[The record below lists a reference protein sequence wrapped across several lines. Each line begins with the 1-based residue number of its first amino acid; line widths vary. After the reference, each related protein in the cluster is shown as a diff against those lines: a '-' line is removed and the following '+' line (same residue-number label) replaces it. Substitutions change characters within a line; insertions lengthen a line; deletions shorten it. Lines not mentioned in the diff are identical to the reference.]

1 MGIFDSFFNNTKKRK
16 NLRKLA
22 ELERSIAEKRANLDR
37 LRNDPEY
44 LKMKEEYNLAIL
56 LNLIKKNSRYR
67 PLQEDVPG
75 IDPQAKE
82 VDLDDFLKNTQNQIK
97 KSRARA
103 AKSKKT
109 KK

>member
-1 MGIFDSFFNNTKKRK
+1 MGLFNSFFNNRKKRE

-22 ELERSIAEKRANLDR
+22 ELKRSIAESKANLER

-44 LKMKEEYNLAIL
+44 LEMKEKYNL
-56 LNLIKKNSRYR
+56 
-67 PLQEDVPG
+67 EDVTG
-75 IDPQAKE
+75 IDTDFGKK
-82 VDLDDFLKNTQNQIK
+82 VDLDDFLKNTQKQIK

-103 AKSKKT
+103 AKSKKA

>member
-1 MGIFDSFFNNTKKRK
+1 MGLLNSLFNNRKKRE

-22 ELERSIAEKRANLDR
+22 ELKRSIAESKAKLER

-44 LKMKEEYNLAIL
+44 LEMKEKYNL
-56 LNLIKKNSRYR
+56 
-67 PLQEDVPG
+67 EDVSG
-75 IDPQAKE
+75 IDTDFGKE
-82 VDLDDFLKNTQNQIK
+82 VDLDDFLKNTQKQIK

-103 AKSKKT
+103 AKSKKA

>member
-1 MGIFDSFFNNTKKRK
+1 MGLFNGFFNNRKKRE

-22 ELERSIAEKRANLDR
+22 ELKRSIAEGKANLER

-44 LKMKEEYNLAIL
+44 LEMKEKYNL
-56 LNLIKKNSRYR
+56 
-67 PLQEDVPG
+67 EDVPG
-75 IDPQAKE
+75 IDTDFGKK
-82 VDLDDFLKNTQNQIK
+82 VDLDDFLKNTQKQIK

-103 AKSKKT
+103 AKSKKA

>member
-1 MGIFDSFFNNTKKRK
+1 MGLFNSFFNNKKKRE

-22 ELERSIAEKRANLDR
+22 ELKRSIAESKANLER

-44 LKMKEEYNLAIL
+44 LEMKEKYNL
-56 LNLIKKNSRYR
+56 
-67 PLQEDVPG
+67 EDVPG
-75 IDPQAKE
+75 IDTDFGKK
-82 VDLDDFLKNTQNQIK
+82 VDLDDFLKNTQKQIK

-103 AKSKKT
+103 AKSKKA

>member
-1 MGIFDSFFNNTKKRK
+1 MGLFNSFFNNRKKRE

-22 ELERSIAEKRANLDR
+22 ELKRSIAESKANLER

-44 LKMKEEYNLAIL
+44 LEMKEKYSL
-56 LNLIKKNSRYR
+56 
-67 PLQEDVPG
+67 EDVPG
-75 IDPQAKE
+75 IDTDFGKK
-82 VDLDDFLKNTQNQIK
+82 VDLDDFLKNTQKQIK

-103 AKSKKT
+103 AKSKKA

>member
-1 MGIFDSFFNNTKKRK
+1 MGLFNSFFNNRKKRE

-22 ELERSIAEKRANLDR
+22 ELKRSIAESKANLER

-44 LKMKEEYNLAIL
+44 KKLKKKFNL
-56 LNLIKKNSRYR
+56 KDTPTRS
-67 PLQEDVPG
+67 G
-75 IDPQAKE
+75 KE
-82 VDLDDFLKNTQNQIK
+82 VDLDDFLKNTQKQIK

-103 AKSKKT
+103 AKSKKA

>member
-1 MGIFDSFFNNTKKRK
+1 MGLFNSLFNNRKKRE

-22 ELERSIAEKRANLDR
+22 ELKRSIAESKANLER

-44 LKMKEEYNLAIL
+44 LEMKEKYNL
-56 LNLIKKNSRYR
+56 
-67 PLQEDVPG
+67 EDVPG
-75 IDPQAKE
+75 IDTDFGKE
-82 VDLDDFLKNTQNQIK
+82 VDLDDFLKNTQKQIK

-103 AKSKKT
+103 AKSKKA

>member
-1 MGIFDSFFNNTKKRK
+1 MGLFNSFFNNKKKRE

-22 ELERSIAEKRANLDR
+22 ELKRSIAESKANLER

-44 LKMKEEYNLAIL
+44 LEMKEKYNL
-56 LNLIKKNSRYR
+56 
-67 PLQEDVPG
+67 QDVPG
-75 IDPQAKE
+75 IDTDFGKK
-82 VDLDDFLKNTQNQIK
+82 VDLDDFLKNTQKQIK

-103 AKSKKT
+103 GKSKKA

>member
-1 MGIFDSFFNNTKKRK
+1 MGLFNSLFNNRKKRE

-22 ELERSIAEKRANLDR
+22 ELKRSIAESKANLER

-44 LKMKEEYNLAIL
+44 LEMKEKYNL
-56 LNLIKKNSRYR
+56 
-67 PLQEDVPG
+67 EDVPG
-75 IDPQAKE
+75 IDTDFGKK
-82 VDLDDFLKNTQNQIK
+82 VDLDDFLKNTQKQIK

-103 AKSKKT
+103 AKSKKA

>member
-1 MGIFDSFFNNTKKRK
+1 MGIFDSFFNNRKKRK

-44 LKMKEEYNLAIL
+44 LKMKEEYNL
-56 LNLIKKNSRYR
+56 
-67 PLQEDVPG
+67 EDVPG

>member
-1 MGIFDSFFNNTKKRK
+1 MGLFNSFFNNRKKRE

-22 ELERSIAEKRANLDR
+22 ELKRSIAESKANLER

-44 LKMKEEYNLAIL
+44 LEMKEKYNL
-56 LNLIKKNSRYR
+56 
-67 PLQEDVPG
+67 EDVPG
-75 IDPQAKE
+75 IDTDFGKK
-82 VDLDDFLKNTQNQIK
+82 VDLDDFLKNTQKQIK

-103 AKSKKT
+103 VKSKKA

>member
-1 MGIFDSFFNNTKKRK
+1 MGLFNSFFNNRKKRE

-22 ELERSIAEKRANLDR
+22 ELKRSIAESKANLER

-44 LKMKEEYNLAIL
+44 KKMKKKYNL
-56 LNLIKKNSRYR
+56 
-67 PLQEDVPG
+67 QDVPG
-75 IDPQAKE
+75 IDTDFGKK
-82 VDLDDFLKNTQNQIK
+82 VDLDDFLKNTQKQIK

-103 AKSKKT
+103 AKSKKA

>member
-1 MGIFDSFFNNTKKRK
+1 MGLFNSFFNNRKKRE

-22 ELERSIAEKRANLDR
+22 ELKRSIAESKANLER

-44 LKMKEEYNLAIL
+44 LEMKEKYNL
-56 LNLIKKNSRYR
+56 
-67 PLQEDVPG
+67 EDVPG
-75 IDPQAKE
+75 IDTSAKE
-82 VDLDDFLKNTQNQIK
+82 VDLDDFLKNTQKQIK

-103 AKSKKT
+103 AKSKKA

>member
-1 MGIFDSFFNNTKKRK
+1 MGLFNSFFNNRKKRE

-22 ELERSIAEKRANLDR
+22 ELKRSIAESKANLER

-44 LKMKEEYNLAIL
+44 KQMKKKYNLKDI
-56 LNLIKKNSRYR
+56 
-67 PLQEDVPG
+67 PG
-75 IDPQAKE
+75 IDIPAKE
-82 VDLDDFLKNTQNQIK
+82 VDLDDFLKNTQKQIQ

-103 AKSKKT
+103 AKSKKA

>member
-1 MGIFDSFFNNTKKRK
+1 MGLFNSFFNNRKKRE

-22 ELERSIAEKRANLDR
+22 ELKRSIAESKANLER

-44 LKMKEEYNLAIL
+44 LEMKEKYNL
-56 LNLIKKNSRYR
+56 
-67 PLQEDVPG
+67 EDVAG
-75 IDPQAKE
+75 IDTDFGKK
-82 VDLDDFLKNTQNQIK
+82 VDLDDFLKNTQKQIK

-103 AKSKKT
+103 AKSKKA